1 MYPDKAVRREISA
14 LEVYCPHSNTGC
26 DWTGPLHSVE
36 EHAAQCPHKRVRCP
50 NSGCGLVTTAAL
62 LNQHLEECLY
72 REAKCRHCMAL
83 LPFCHLAVCYCTC
96 SPETQI
102 SQYTGKFLHSIICDQ
117 ASKKRCYSAV
127 IKVLRNCKLCKV
139 LYSLLATGLSQDVA
153 SYVTSEMLSIVGE
166 RERTVGICIDTFSI
180 YGI

>member
-1 MYPDKAVRREISA
+1 MYPDKAARRETSA

-36 EHAAQCPHKRVRCP
+36 EHAAQCPHKGVQCP

-62 LNQHLEECLY
+62 LNQHLEECSY
-72 REAKCRHCMAL
+72 REAKCHHCMAL

-117 ASKKRCYSAV
+117 ASKNGVIAQLSEKIASYAQYS
-127 IKVLRNCKLCKV
+127 IL
-139 LYSLLATGLSQDVA
+139 SLTTGLSQDVA
-153 SYVTSEMLSIVGE
+153 SYITSELLSIVGE
-166 RERTVGICIDTFSI
+166 RERTVGI
-180 YGI
+180 